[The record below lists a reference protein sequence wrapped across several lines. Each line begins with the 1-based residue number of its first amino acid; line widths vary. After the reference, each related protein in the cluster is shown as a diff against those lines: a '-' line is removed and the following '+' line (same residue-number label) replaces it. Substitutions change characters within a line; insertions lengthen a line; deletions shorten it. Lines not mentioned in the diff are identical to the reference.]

1 MHMGKKKK
9 KGAAKPT
16 RPPKPRR
23 PADPAK
29 VSYLFGPG
37 FADISRVIRST
48 TDKARTNIDDMTRAA
63 VEVSEGTTFD
73 SMIVRAGWTACRY
86 VYWLACC
93 LGMVVTSVVFC
104 VGMLLPQVI
113 AFLCYELVGATL
125 CGIAWLT
132 DTMFLAILRISNVC
146 DYCHKRF
153 ARPVYQCPN
162 CGAKHRDLF
171 PGRYGILHHT
181 CQCGQK
187 LPSSVLDRRRP
198 RRKLTAL
205 CPYCLAAGHD
215 EIIRSA
221 GSRTICIPVVG
232 GASSGK
238 TSFINAYAVSMITSR
253 AGAHGLTTRFYDK
266 VREQRF
272 ATMMADSER
281 GFVDKTAV
289 ETDEQR
295 ASAFSMSFYL
305 DGAGLRPSRLMQLLD
320 IAGETFVRGAEN
332 EQQNQ
337 YAHCEGIVLVI
348 DPLAI
353 PQVKA
358 RVASGLRGTDAGSIS
373 ASPLGDVMN
382 ALHNDIDANLTRN
395 RGKRLTTPLAV
406 VINKVDAAPLLDERL
421 GAPAIARFRQAEPE
435 RCANDLDTM
444 DFLCRQF
451 LVDMD
456 MGDVVDM
463 IQQQFATSRFF
474 AVSAIGHT
482 AGEGRFMPR
491 GVDDVIDWIV
501 SLSDPALA
509 KALAIHEFPKTK
521 LPVFTPDIGR
531 FEGIPAEAAQRERE
545 RIAQEQ
551 AKAQAKADRE
561 RAKRECKAPGA
572 APTSPA
578 PGVAPAPA
586 PVPFTRSAP
595 APVPPPTPIPSA
607 PEPVSRPAHPA
618 VVPTPSPQ
626 PARRQQ
632 ANPVP
637 MPQAQP
643 IQPAQQP
650 APQPARRSFR
660 PQRTRPYHRAGTGA
674 APAQGIPASEVPLP
688 ANGARSGA
696 GRRDAQPPVPR
707 SAVPQEP
714 APRTDQPSVPSPR
727 PRRTRPR
734 RTGNDHD
741 SPRQ

>member
-1 MHMGKKKK
+1 MGKKKGK
-9 KGAAKPT
+9 AKPA
-16 RPPKPRR
+16 RPPQPRK

-29 VSYLFGPG
+29 TSYLFGPG
-37 FADISRVIRST
+37 FADISQVIRST
-48 TDKARTNIDDMTRAA
+48 TAKVRANIDDMTRST
-63 VEVSEGTTFD
+63 VETSEETAFN
-73 SMIVRAGWTACRY
+73 SAIIRCGWTACRY

-93 LGMVVTSVVFC
+93 LGMVIMSVVYC
-104 VGMLLPQVI
+104 VGMLLPQTI
-113 AFLCYELVGATL
+113 AFLCYELVGLTL
-125 CGIAWLT
+125 CGAAWLT
-132 DTMFLAILRISNVC
+132 DTLFLAILRISNVC

-162 CGAKHRDLF
+162 CGAKHRNLF

-181 CQCGQK
+181 CQCGQQ
-187 LPSSVLDRRRP
+187 LPSSILDRRKP

-205 CPYCLAAGHD
+205 CPYCLATGHE

-253 AGAHGLTTRFYDK
+253 AKAHGLATRFYDK
-266 VREQRF
+266 AREQRF
-272 ATMMADSER
+272 TTMLADSKR
-281 GFVDKTAV
+281 GFVDKTTV
-289 ETDEQR
+289 ETDDQR

-305 DGAGLRPSRLMQLLD
+305 DGNGLKPSRLMQLLD
-320 IAGETFVRGAEN
+320 IAGETFVSGNEN

-337 YAHCEGIVLVI
+337 YEHCEGIVLVI

-353 PQVKA
+353 PQVRI
-358 RVASGLRGTDAGSIS
+358 RVADDLRGADAGSIS
-373 ASPLGDVMN
+373 TSSLGDVMN
-382 ALHNDIDANLTRN
+382 ALRNDINANLSRN

-421 GAPAIARFRQAEPE
+421 GAPAITRFRQAEPE

-463 IQQQFATSRFF
+463 VQQQFAVSRFF

-482 AGEGRFMPR
+482 AGAGRFMPR
-491 GVDDVIDWIV
+491 GVDDVIDWII
-501 SLSDPALA
+501 SLRDPALA
-509 KALAIHEFPKTK
+509 KALAVHEFPKTK
-521 LPVFTPDIGR
+521 LPVFAPGIGR

-561 RAKRECKAPGA
+561 RARRERRTPHDKPVA
-572 APTSPA
+572 APTSSPA
-578 PGVAPAPA
+578 APA
-586 PVPFTRSAP
+586 PVLTESAP
-595 APVPPPTPIPSA
+595 VKGPVPFAEPTPTSIPVPA
-607 PEPVSRPAHPA
+607 PLPPAPMPKPTPAHPGT
-618 VVPTPSPQ
+618 VPQPSPQ
-626 PARRQQ
+626 SAQQ
-632 ANPVP
+632 PE
-637 MPQAQP
+637 
-643 IQPAQQP
+643 QPAQQ
-650 APQPARRSFR
+650 ATSQPTKRSLR
-660 PQRTRPYHRAGTGA
+660 PQRTRPYRRAG
-674 APAQGIPASEVPLP
+674 QGGGTTTTQGTPHTKVPLP
-688 ANGARSGA
+688 GDATRPDTGQQP
-696 GRRDAQPPVPR
+696 AQPAAPPANQPV
-707 SAVPQEP
+707 
-714 APRTDQPSVPSPR
+714 VPSLR

-734 RTGNDHD
+734 RTD
-741 SPRQ
+741 Q

>member
-1 MHMGKKKK
+1 MHMGKKK
-9 KGAAKPT
+9 GTTKPA

-23 PADPAK
+23 PEDPAK

-63 VEVSEGTTFD
+63 VEVSEGTKFD
-73 SMIVRAGWTACRY
+73 SAIARTGWTTCRY

-93 LGMVVTSVVFC
+93 LGMVVMSVVFC

-238 TSFINAYAVSMITSR
+238 TSFINAYAVSMIMSR

-266 VREQRF
+266 AREQRF
-272 ATMMADSER
+272 ATMVADSER

-289 ETDEQR
+289 ETDDQR

-305 DGAGLRPSRLMQLLD
+305 DGGGLKPSRLMQLLD
-320 IAGETFVRGAEN
+320 IAGETFVSGKEN

-358 RVASGLRGTDAGSIS
+358 RVTSGLRGTDAGSIS

-382 ALHNDIDANLTRN
+382 ALRNDIDANLTRN
-395 RGKRLTTPLAV
+395 RGKRLTMPLAV

-521 LPVFTPDIGR
+521 LPVFTPSIGR
-531 FEGIPAEAAQRERE
+531 FEGIPAEAAQRERD

-551 AKAQAKADRE
+551 AKAKAKADRE
-561 RAKRECKAPGA
+561 RARREHKAPHGH
-572 APTSPA
+572 
-578 PGVAPAPA
+578 PAPA
-586 PVPFTRSAP
+586 PGTGPVPFAGP
-595 APVPPPTPIPSA
+595 APVPVPPAQVPMPTPA
-607 PEPVSRPAHPA
+607 RAGA
-618 VVPTPSPQ
+618 VPRPSPQ
-626 PARRQQ
+626 PAQRRPAQ
-632 ANPVP
+632 PVP
-637 MPQAQP
+637 KP
-643 IQPAQQP
+643 QPAQSVPTTQPTQPPQPTQPVPQP
-650 APQPARRSFR
+650 ASRPARRSLR
-660 PQRTRPYHRAGTGA
+660 PQRTRPYHRNGNGT
-674 APAQGIPASEVPLP
+674 PTAQGASQPDVPLP
-688 ANGARSGA
+688 ADATRSGA
-696 GRRDAQPPVPR
+696 GQSPTQP
-707 SAVPQEP
+707 AVPQPPDVQPTVPRP
-714 APRTDQPSVPSPR
+714 ASPQANQPAIPSPR

-734 RTGNDHD
+734 RTGTD
-741 SPRQ
+741 